1 MRIALV
7 AESFLP
13 QMNGVTHSIL
23 RVLEHLQERGDEVL
37 VIAPSTQDPEVH
49 GEVHGARVHRLPSV
63 PLAGYTNVRVALGG
77 VARVKRILAGYAPDV
92 VHLASPFVLG
102 WRAAQAAYQLGIPSV
117 AIYQTE
123 VPGYAARYG
132 VPFLEN
138 WAWNRVEQIHL
149 LATRTL
155 VPSSF
160 ALNQFLGRGIP
171 RVEMWRRGVD
181 TQRFSPEKRD
191 DAWRAKVAPGG
202 ERIIGYVGRLA
213 VEKQVE
219 DLAVLADLPGTRLV
233 IVGNGPQREAL
244 AAALPRAVFTGFLG
258 GEDLARAVASFD
270 LFVHP
275 GEFETF
281 CQTIQEA
288 MASGVPVVAT
298 GRGGPLD
305 LVENSRTGWLYDPG
319 DRAGRGPGGADRPA
333 ADPTRR
339 AFATA
344 AHASVQGRT
353 WHALGEE
360 LVQHYQAVLADSPS
374 SGSPGP
380 RPSAP
385 RPTGP
390 RSTTRGVTL

>member
-23 RVLEHLQERGDEVL
+23 RVLEHLQDRGDEVL
-37 VIAPSTQDPEVH
+37 VIAPSTQDPEVP

-77 VARVKRILAGYAPDV
+77 VARVKRILADYAPDV

-102 WRAAQAAYQLGIPSV
+102 WRAAQAAHQLGIPAV
-117 AIYQTE
+117 AVYQTE
-123 VPGYAARYG
+123 VPGYAGRYG

-155 VPSSF
+155 VPSTF
-160 ALNQFLGRGIP
+160 ARNQFLGRGIP
-171 RVEMWRRGVD
+171 RVHMWRRGVD
-181 TQRFSPEKRD
+181 TRRFSPEKRD
-191 DAWRAKVAPGG
+191 DAWRASVAPGG

-219 DLAVLADLPGTRLV
+219 DLAVLADIPGTRLV
-233 IVGNGPQREAL
+233 IVGGGPQRETL
-244 AAALPRAVFTGFLG
+244 EAALPDAVFTGFLG
-258 GEDLARAVASFD
+258 GEELARAVASFD

-305 LVENSRTGWLYDPG
+305 LVENSRTGWLYEPG
-319 DRAGRGPGGADRPA
+319 DLAALRSRVADLTGDDA
-333 ADPTRR
+333 KRR
-339 AFATA
+339 AFAAA

-360 LVQHYQAVLADSPS
+360 LVRHYEAVRTGSA
-374 SGSPGP
+374 SPG
-380 RPSAP
+380 SA
-385 RPTGP
+385 RTGSTSP
-390 RSTTRGVTL
+390 RSTTRGATL